1 MQGFRLS
8 CFGFCLLAAP
18 AFAGDEA
25 TKALYREHCADCH
38 GADRLGGTG
47 PALIPEN
54 LGRLKP
60 EKAAATITEGRQQTQ
75 MPGFG
80 DTLDAQQIEAL
91 TALVFEPLPVMPT
104 LDMAAIEATREVAKK
119 PEQLVAAPIHD
130 SDPMNLFVVV
140 ESGDHHVT
148 ILDGD
153 RFEPITRF
161 PSRYALHGGPKFSP
175 DGRFVHFASRD
186 GWITRYDLWGLE
198 TVAEIRAGIN
208 TRNIAISADGSVLA
222 VANYLPHSLVLL
234 DAATLAPL
242 EVIET
247 TDLRGEK
254 SSRVSAVYQA
264 APRDSFVVAMK
275 DMPELWEVSYV
286 DPPPEGY
293 GSFVHSHETGMVEA
307 ADEGRFPIRRTELKE
322 PLDDFFFDQ
331 SYRHVIGSARDGGR
345 GVVVQLDVRREI
357 AELPLPGLPH
367 LGSGISWD
375 WQGKRIMAT
384 PHLKEGAVS
393 VIDIA
398 GWQVIKT
405 IETEGP
411 GFFMRSHKASPY
423 AFVDVF
429 FGPNKDAVHVIDKE
443 TLEIA
448 QTLRPEPGKTA
459 AHVEFTRDGR
469 YALLSIWDMEGA
481 VIVTTPQPLKRSNA
495 CPWSSLRGSTMSGTK
510 STATK
515 APATDRTSVSETLVI
530 AVHGIRGNVGGAVE
544 HAERIAG
551 NGRFVDVRVAC
562 LKGTP
567 ELGDVVADLAG
578 RDVILAPLLMADGYT
593 LKAMQRRLE
602 PIIPT
607 LRTFRSAAP
616 LGVHPGLANK
626 IVETAK
632 KVCREK
638 GWPLAETD
646 LLIAAHGTR
655 RDPDSGKSAFDHV
668 ETIREKNIFAA
679 VRTGFLDQS
688 PTLKN
693 VIAASRACHVVVGL
707 FIDRGEHGEE
717 DIPAILEDADPQAI
731 YTGPIGIDPGI
742 TDLLLAQIDA
752 ARALTPVA

>member
-1 MQGFRLS
+1 MLFFRLS
-8 CFGFCLLAAP
+8 LAALAFLP
-18 AFAGDEA
+18 AITSASAEEA
-25 TKALYREHCADCH
+25 TDLYVVHCAECH

-47 PALIPEN
+47 PALIPES

-60 EKAAATITEGRQQTQ
+60 DKAKATIAEGRAQTQ
-75 MPGFG
+75 MPAFG
-80 DTLDAQQIEAL
+80 DVLDNQQIQAL
-91 TALVFEPLPVMPT
+91 VALVFESLPEMPT
-104 LDMAAIEATREVAKK
+104 LDMAAIEVTRSVTKK
-119 PEQLVAAPIHD
+119 PFVDAPVHD
-130 SDPMNLFVVV
+130 GDLMNLFVVV

-208 TRNIAISADGSVLA
+208 TRNIAISADGTVLA

-242 EVIET
+242 KVIET
-247 TDLRGEK
+247 TDLRGEE

-275 DMPELWEVSYV
+275 DIPELWEVSYA

-293 GSFVHSHETGMVEA
+293 GSFVHSHETGMIEA

-384 PHLKEGAVS
+384 PHLKENAIS
-393 VIDIA
+393 VIDMA
-398 GWQVIKT
+398 DWQVIKT

-411 GFFMRSHKASPY
+411 GFFMRSHQASPH

-443 TLEIA
+443 TLEIT

-469 YALLSIWDMEGA
+469 HALLSIWDMDGA
-481 VIVTTPQPLKRSNA
+481 VIVYDA
-495 CPWSSLRGSTMSGTK
+495 
-510 STATK
+510 
-515 APATDRTSVSETLVI
+515 ETLEEVKRLPM
-530 AVHGIRGNVGGAVE
+530 VKPSGKYNVW
-544 HAERIAG
+544 
-551 NGRFVDVRVAC
+551 
-562 LKGTP
+562 
-567 ELGDVVADLAG
+567 
-578 RDVILAPLLMADGYT
+578 
-593 LKAMQRRLE
+593 
-602 PIIPT
+602 
-607 LRTFRSAAP
+607 
-616 LGVHPGLANK
+616 NK
-626 IVETAK
+626 ISRDE
-632 KVCREK
+632 
-638 GWPLAETD
+638 
-646 LLIAAHGTR
+646 GT
-655 RDPDSGKSAFDHV
+655 SH
-668 ETIREKNIFAA
+668 
-679 VRTGFLDQS
+679 
-688 PTLKN
+688 
-693 VIAASRACHVVVGL
+693 
-707 FIDRGEHGEE
+707 
-717 DIPAILEDADPQAI
+717 
-731 YTGPIGIDPGI
+731 
-742 TDLLLAQIDA
+742 
-752 ARALTPVA
+752 